1 MTVESNR
8 PPLTG
13 DPVVGYPINHPPPPP
28 GAAAFFDGAPPP
40 SLRHDKNFNPHSQQL
55 DFQNLDCVG
64 KAKLV
69 CSVISFALC
78 FLLIPASIV
87 GLGIATRPYSPQ
99 FRADSL
105 SVSDFNI
112 SDNNLVAGNWD
123 LRFTVRNRNREL
135 DVDYEHICA
144 EILYD
149 SAPLAQAIVRPFYLG
164 PKDETSSEARFAAD
178 GTVVKDWIVERV
190 NREKPYIEF
199 NVRFTARISHP
210 MRTWRP
216 SGVEAYC
223 GNLKVRVD
231 GGHGSSG
238 DLSGGP
244 KLCRVD
250 ER

>member
-8 PPLTG
+8 PPLAG

-28 GAAAFFDGAPPP
+28 GAAAFLDGAPPP

-55 DFQNLDCVG
+55 DRT
-64 KAKLV
+64 A
-69 CSVISFALC
+69 SALP
-78 FLLIPASIV
+78 PAR
-87 GLGIATRPYSPQ
+87 TRPNSGPIRCPSP
-99 FRADSL
+99 
-105 SVSDFNI
+105 I
-112 SDNNLVAGNWD
+112 STSRIITSSRGNWD

-135 DVDYEHICA
+135 DIDYEHICA

-199 NVRFTARISHP
+199 NVRLGLMAAMALLEISP
-210 MRTWRP
+210 EGLNSAASM
-216 SGVEAYC
+216 
-223 GNLKVRVD
+223 ND
-231 GGHGSSG
+231 
-238 DLSGGP
+238 D
-244 KLCRVD
+244 
-250 ER
+250 